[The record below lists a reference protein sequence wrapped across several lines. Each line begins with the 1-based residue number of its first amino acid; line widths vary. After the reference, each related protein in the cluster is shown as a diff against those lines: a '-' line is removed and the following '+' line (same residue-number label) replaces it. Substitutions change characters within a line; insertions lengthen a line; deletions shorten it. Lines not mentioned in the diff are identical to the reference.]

1 MGKILILAGRYRSMI
16 KDDSIKKHLSIIEKS
31 HERSQRFGIDAD
43 IIFPRKV
50 AILDELE
57 DKIEKNRELIEI
69 TNPLLAEL
77 YEVLKGSGYFII
89 LTDNEGCVLKILGDP
104 HITKAAERM
113 RIIPGA
119 YMSEKSIGTNAMGTA
134 LIEDKPIQVTAT
146 EHFISAF
153 HNWTCSA
160 ATIHNTDGRII
171 GTINLTGD
179 SFKVHQ
185 HTLGLV
191 VATVKAI
198 ENEIRNREIQK
209 QLYDS
214 NMYAFAMMNNLA
226 YGVIAVDLS
235 DDIHWVNNS
244 ACDTLNI
251 RRLELL
257 GKPVSLFINGWSKFK
272 KRVLTE
278 HPVQDEETP
287 MGLNTVSPCI
297 INIYP
302 IKTPHDQ
309 ILGYLLTFRPLSKML
324 RMLSKYIGQQARY
337 AFTDIVGTSKKI
349 RETIK
354 YARTVANSTTTILI
368 TGESGTGKEVFA
380 QAIHNASS
388 RSEEAF
394 VALNCGAISPT
405 LIESELF
412 GYSEGAFTGA
422 KKGGNPGKFEMADKG
437 TLFLDEIGE
446 MPLDMQ
452 VRLLRVLQENCIN
465 RIGSNKTVPVDVR
478 IIAATNK
485 NLEEEIKA
493 GRFRLDLFY
502 RINVIPINIPP
513 LRERTEDLLPLLKY
527 FIKHKAAKLDK
538 PVPEIEIDLLDRVLA
553 YHWPG
558 NIRELENFAE
568 KLVILGGTLS
578 PDQMDREF
586 RELPMGNEEHR
597 SDWINEKTISKGVL
611 RTLEDI
617 EKEAIRE
624 TIEALGHNMSLTAKT
639 LGISRNTLYQKI
651 KTYKL

>member
-1 MGKILILAGRYRSMI
+1 MA
-16 KDDSIKKHLSIIEKS
+16 KDDSVSKHRRIIEKS
-31 HERSQRFGIDAD
+31 HERSLRFGIDTG

-57 DKIEKNRELIEI
+57 EKIEKNRELIEI
-69 TNPLLAEL
+69 TAPLLAEL
-77 YEVLKGSGYFII
+77 YDVLQGSGYFII
-89 LTDNEGCVLKILGDP
+89 LTDNEGCILKILGDP
-104 HITKAAERM
+104 HITKEAERM
-113 RIIPGA
+113 RIISGS

-134 LIEDKPIQVTAT
+134 LIEDKAIQVTAT

-153 HNWTCSA
+153 HKWTCSA
-160 ATIHNTDGRII
+160 ATIHNTDGKII

-226 YGVIAVDLS
+226 YGVIAIDLS

-257 GKPVSLFINGWSKFK
+257 GRPIATFINGWNKLK

-278 HPVQDEETP
+278 LPVQDEEMP
-287 MGLNTVSPCI
+287 MGLNSTSSYI
-297 INIYP
+297 INIFS
-302 IKTPHDQ
+302 IKTPHGE

-324 RMLSKYIGQQARY
+324 RMLSKYIGQQAHY
-337 AFTDIVGTSKKI
+337 TFTDIAGVSKKI
-349 RETIK
+349 KETIK
-354 YARTVANSTTTILI
+354 YARTVANSSTTILI

-394 VALNCGAISPT
+394 VAVNCGAISPT

-422 KKGGNPGKFEMADKG
+422 KKGGNPGKFEMAHKG

-446 MPLDMQ
+446 MTLDMQ
-452 VRLLRVLQENCIN
+452 VRLLRVLQEKCIS
-465 RIGSNKTVPVDVR
+465 RIGSSKTIPVDVR

-485 NLEEEIKA
+485 NLEDEIKA
-493 GRFRLDLFY
+493 GRFRLDLYY

-513 LRERTEDLLPLLKY
+513 LRERTDDILPLLKY
-527 FIKHKAAKLDK
+527 FLKHKAAKLEK
-538 PVPEIEIDLLDRVLA
+538 TVPEIEIDLLDKVMV
-553 YHWPG
+553 YNWPG

-568 KLVILGGTLS
+568 KLVILGGSLS

-586 RELPMGNEEHR
+586 RDLIP
-597 SDWINEKTISKGVL
+597 DQEKNDSPEKNSTIPVKGTL

-624 TIEALGHNMSLTAKT
+624 TIEALGHNMSLAART

-651 KTYKL
+651 KAYDL

>member
-1 MGKILILAGRYRSMI
+1 MTE
-16 KDDSIKKHLSIIEKS
+16 KKSLQDHRSIIEKS
-31 HERSQRFGIDAD
+31 HQRSQKFGIDAN

-50 AILDELE
+50 AVLDEFEEKLE
-57 DKIEKNRELIEI
+57 KSNELIQI
-69 TNPLLAEL
+69 ATPLLTEL
-77 YEVLKGSGYFII
+77 NSIIKGSGYFII
-89 LTDNEGCVLKILGDP
+89 LTDNEGCILKILGDNQ
-104 HITKAAERM
+104 ITQAAERM

-153 HNWTCSA
+153 HSWTCSA
-160 ATIHNTDGRII
+160 STIHSSENKII

-257 GKPVSLFINGWSKFK
+257 DKPVSLFINGWSKLK

-278 HPVQDEETP
+278 LPVQDEEVS
-287 MGLNTVSPCI
+287 MGLHSTTPYI
-297 INIYP
+297 INLYP
-302 IKTPHDQ
+302 INTPQNQ
-309 ILGYLLTFRPLSKML
+309 ILGYLLTFRPLSKMIKA
-324 RMLSKYIGQQARY
+324 LSKYIGQHARY
-337 AFTDIVGTSKKI
+337 TFVDIVGNSKKI
-349 RETIK
+349 RDTIK
-354 YARTVANSTTTILI
+354 YARTVSGSTTTILI
-368 TGESGTGKEVFA
+368 TGESGTGKELFA
-380 QAIHNASS
+380 QSIHNASG
-388 RSEEAF
+388 RSDEAF

-422 KKGGNPGKFEMADKG
+422 KKGGNPGKFELADKG

-446 MPLDMQ
+446 MPVDMQ
-452 VRLLRVLQENCIN
+452 VRLLRVLQENCVS
-465 RIGSNKTVPVDVR
+465 RIGSTKTIPVDVR

-485 NLEEEIKA
+485 NLEEEIKE

-502 RINVIPINIPP
+502 RLNVIPINIPP
-513 LRERTEDLLPLLKY
+513 LRERTEDIMPLLKY
-527 FIKHKAAKLDK
+527 FIKHKAAKLEK
-538 PVPEIEIDLLDRVLA
+538 PVPEIEIDLLDSIMA

-568 KLVILGGTLS
+568 KLVILGGKIS

-586 RELPMGNEEHR
+586 RELNTSQEDNKVVSQSALSIPISLLKTLDEVEE
-597 SDWINEKTISKGVL
+597 ETIIS
-611 RTLEDI
+611 TLE
-617 EKEAIRE
+617 
-624 TIEALGHNMSLTAKT
+624 ALNHNMSTAAKT
-639 LGISRNTLYQKI
+639 LGISRNTLYM
-651 KTYKL
+651 KLKKYNISL

>member
-1 MGKILILAGRYRSMI
+1 MTENHSQQDHR
-16 KDDSIKKHLSIIEKS
+16 SIIKKS
-31 HERSQRFGIDAD
+31 HERSLKFGIEAN

-50 AILDELE
+50 AIVDELDEKL
-57 DKIEKNRELIEI
+57 KRNHELIEI
-69 TNPLLAEL
+69 ASPLLSEL
-77 YEVLKGSGYFII
+77 NDVVKESGYFII
-89 LTDNEGCVLKILGDP
+89 LTDHEGCILMMLGDK
-104 HITKAAERM
+104 HIVQEAERM

-160 ATIHNTDGRII
+160 ATIHDTEGKII
-171 GTINLTGD
+171 GTVNLTGE
-179 SFKVHQ
+179 SIKVHL

-198 ENEIRNREIQK
+198 ENDIKNRSIQK

-226 YGVIAVDLS
+226 YGVIAIDLS

-257 GKPVSLFINGWSKFK
+257 GKPIAMFLNGWSKLK

-278 HPVQDEETP
+278 QPVQDEETT
-287 MGLNTVSPCI
+287 MGLHTTASYI
-297 INIYP
+297 ITLYP
-302 IKTPHDQ
+302 IKTPQSQ
-309 ILGYLLTFRPLSKML
+309 ILGYLLTFRTLSKMMKIL
-324 RMLSKYIGQQARY
+324 NKYIGQQARFT
-337 AFTDIVGTSKKI
+337 FTDIVGNSRKI
-349 RETIK
+349 KETIK
-354 YARTVANSTTTILI
+354 YARTVAGNTTTVLI

-380 QAIHNASS
+380 QAIHNASG
-388 RSEEAF
+388 RSDEAF

-412 GYSEGAFTGA
+412 GYVEGAFTGA
-422 KKGGNPGKFEMADKG
+422 KKGGNPGKFELADKG

-446 MPLDMQ
+446 MPVDMQ
-452 VRLLRVLQENCIN
+452 IRLLRVLQENCIS
-465 RIGSNKTVPVDVR
+465 RVGSGKSIPIDVR

-485 NLEEEIKA
+485 NLEDEIKE

-502 RINVIPINIPP
+502 RINVIPIHIPP
-513 LRERTEDLLPLLKY
+513 LRERTDDLIPLLR
-527 FIKHKAAKLDK
+527 FFLNQKATKLGR
-538 PVPEIEIDLLDRVLA
+538 PVPEVEIDLMDKVMA

-558 NIRELENFAE
+558 NIREIENFAE
-568 KLVILGGTLS
+568 KLVILGGNLT

-586 RELPMGNEEHR
+586 RELSTSPRGRDESVNPQTEQPDV
-597 SDWINEKTISKGVL
+597 SLKTL
-611 RTLEDI
+611 DDL
-617 EKEAIRE
+617 EKEAILF
-624 TIEALGHNMSLTAKT
+624 TLDTLNHNMSLAAKT
-639 LGISRNTLYQKI
+639 LGISRNTLYQKLKKFQI
-651 KTYKL
+651 SL